1 MLEDYLAGV
10 RCALSH
16 LGLDTCN
23 AVAGGICW
31 HHEGAN
37 PALARGGV
45 GDREDNREVC
55 ILARG
60 DELLCAIKD
69 IAIVLPFGTRFEP
82 RGIAASLRR
91 GKTERGQFFAAGE
104 GR

>member
-16 LGLDTCN
+16 LGLDTCD

-45 GDREDNREVC
+45 GYREDNREVC
-55 ILARG
+55 IFARG
-60 DELLCAIKD
+60 DELLGAIED
-69 IAIVLPFGTRFEP
+69 IAIALPLGARFEP
-82 RGIAASLRR
+82 RGIAASLRL
-91 GKTERGQFFAAGE
+91 GKAERGQFFAAGE
-104 GR
+104 GG

>member
-1 MLEDYLAGV
+1 MCIRD
-10 RCALSH
+10 SW
-16 LGLDTCN
+16 
-23 AVAGGICW
+23 W
-31 HHEGAN
+31 HDEGAN

-60 DELLCAIKD
+60 DELLGAIKD
-69 IAIVLPFGTRFEP
+69 IAIALPLGARFEP
-82 RGIAASLRR
+82 RGIAASLRL
-91 GKTERGQFFAAGE
+91 GKAERAHFFAAGE